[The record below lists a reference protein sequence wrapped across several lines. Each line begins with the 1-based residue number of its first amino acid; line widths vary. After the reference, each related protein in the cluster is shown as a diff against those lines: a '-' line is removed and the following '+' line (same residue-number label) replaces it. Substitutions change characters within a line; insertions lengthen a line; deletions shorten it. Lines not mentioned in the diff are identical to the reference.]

1 MNRGARLWLAMG
13 AGVALLMSSGVV
25 GSMAR
30 AQSSTDPLA
39 VITAYEM
46 ARNRRDVDGAVAYF
60 SDNAVITQRN
70 TTFSGKDEIR
80 KFLESVSTRSRF
92 VVVSDRRVSGN
103 HVTWTERTGSAST
116 EQQQSQSRPPGLNF
130 SQGSTSQAAALQN
143 GLSVTVEAVVQDGK
157 IQAVSYVFGG
167 QAQRSDPAIE
177 GRAQLPAAYGLGA
190 VLVILSGLLMVASLG
205 IRRGARV
212 ASSLQGRLIPGLQG
226 WSAARQ

>member
-13 AGVALLMSSGVV
+13 VGVALLLGSGIV

-30 AQSSTDPLA
+30 AQSSVDPLA

-70 TTFSGKDEIR
+70 TTFSGKDDIR
-80 KFLESVSTRSRF
+80 KFLDSVSTRSRF

-103 HVTWTERTGSAST
+103 HVTWTERTGSAT
-116 EQQQSQSRPPGLNF
+116 PEQQQSQSRPPGLSF
-130 SQGSTSQAAALQN
+130 SQASTSQTVLQN

-157 IQAVSYVFGG
+157 IQALSYVFGG
-167 QAQRSDPAIE
+167 QAQRPDPTIE
-177 GRAQLPAAYGLGA
+177 GRAQLPAAYGLA
-190 VLVILSGLLMVASLG
+190 AIVVILSGLLMVASLG
-205 IRRGARV
+205 IRRAAPV